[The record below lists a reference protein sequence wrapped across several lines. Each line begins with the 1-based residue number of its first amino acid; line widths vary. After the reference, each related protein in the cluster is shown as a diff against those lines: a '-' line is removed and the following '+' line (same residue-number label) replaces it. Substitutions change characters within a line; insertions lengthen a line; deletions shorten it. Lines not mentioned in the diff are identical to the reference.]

1 MSKKANK
8 DAMDVDDNTNKSK
21 DSKSTKDSKEK
32 KTETPAPPKPFSASD
47 IQDEI
52 NEITKAV
59 NTQNTLPISRVLR
72 KFFTAE
78 RRKINRSI
86 LTTVVQ
92 NNFPTNSELRG
103 QILAA
108 ISQLPESQSSLPQ
121 RITSILAAGSKFL
134 FGDES
139 ESASQDKMQTDEA
152 PAATTP
158 AADSTSSS
166 SSSAPAPAPAPVT
179 PPAEIL
185 PEVQLYLGLIT
196 LVALIDATVPSTEF
210 ATLLVSTL
218 NNFTRRTLNPL
229 TAKLYFYYSRSY
241 EVVGRL
247 AEIRS
252 TLLSAQRTASLTHD
266 EETHITVLN
275 LLLRNYL
282 HYNLYDQADKLQA
295 KTTLKEDSISSNQLA
310 RFRYYQGRIKG
321 IQLDYSGAYACLQ
334 EALTKSPQGLAR
346 GFRTTVTKFACIVQ
360 LLIGEIPE
368 RSIFRMRGAKQ
379 QLTPYLGISQA
390 VRNGDLTQFLA
401 VVKEFEQVFRKDKT
415 YILIQRLRHNVIK
428 TGLRKIN
435 ISYSKISLS
444 DVCEKLRL
452 DGGEVDAEF
461 IVAKAIRDGVIE
473 ATVDHEHRWMRS
485 KENVDV
491 YVTGE
496 PLDNFTERVR
506 YCLKMHNEAV
516 KAMRYNPETTV
527 KKKNDEDDEER
538 EERKKQ
544 EQEIAD
550 KLSEVDED
558 DEI

>member
-1 MSKKANK
+1 
-8 DAMDVDDNTNKSK
+8 MDVDDNKSK
-21 DSKSTKDSKEK
+21 DAKNAKDTKEK

-86 LTTVVQ
+86 LTQIVQ

-103 QILAA
+103 QILEAV
-108 ISQLPESQSSLPQ
+108 SQLSDTNSSLPQ
-121 RITSILAAGSKFL
+121 RISSLLAAGTKFL
-134 FGDES
+134 FGDDS
-139 ESASQDKMQTDEA
+139 ETSATSTASQDKMQTDET
-152 PAATTP
+152 PATTSTP
-158 AADSTSSS
+158 AADSGSSS
-166 SSSAPAPAPAPVT
+166 TSSSAPAPQPVT
-179 PPAEIL
+179 PPTEIL

-196 LVALIDATVPSTEF
+196 LVALIDATIPSTEF
-210 ATLLVSTL
+210 ATLLVSNLHT
-218 NNFTRRTLNPL
+218 FTRRTLNPL
-229 TAKLYFYYSRSY
+229 TAKLYFYYSRAY

-379 QLTPYLGISQA
+379 QLVPYLGISQA

-435 ISYSKISLS
+435 ISYSKISLG
-444 DVCEKLRL
+444 DVCEKLHL

-516 KAMRYNPETTV
+516 KAMRYNQETSV
-527 KKKNDEDDEER
+527 KKKTDEDDEER